1 MRILIAGAGIGGLM
15 AALAL
20 AQKGF
25 DVAVYEQAAVLGEV
39 GAGVQMSAN
48 GSRLFTELG
57 IGDELNAVACHPTGK
72 EIRLWSTGQT
82 WQLFDLGAESIAR
95 FGHPYLMLH
104 RADMHRVLVDAL
116 NKLRP
121 GCVHLNHKVKNIQ
134 QEGHTV
140 TLHFEHGE
148 AAVGDV
154 LIGADGVHSVVRR
167 CLFGADQPVFTGCMA
182 WRGLIPAEQL
192 SAHLQRPIGINWV
205 GPGRHVV
212 HYPVRR
218 GELVNFVG
226 IVERDDW
233 QEESWNQ
240 RGTQA
245 ECAQDFAG
253 WHSDVQEMITHIET
267 PYKWALMGRPPLPT
281 WQQGRISLL
290 GDACHPTLPFL
301 AQGAMM
307 ALEDAIV
314 LARCLERFADQPE
327 TALARYE
334 AVRLERTSKI
344 VVGSTENAK
353 RFHNPLLS
361 DAQGAQS
368 YVSSEWTTEK
378 INARYTWLFEY
389 NAATVSLDAA

>member
-25 DVAVYEQAAVLGEV
+25 DVAVYEQAAQLGEV

-48 GSRLFTELG
+48 GSRLFYELG
-57 IGDELNAVACHPTGK
+57 IGDALSAVACHPTGK
-72 EIRLWSTGQT
+72 EIRLWSSGQT

-95 FGHPYLMLH
+95 YGHPYLMLH

-116 NKLRP
+116 NQLRP
-121 GCVHLNHKVKNIQ
+121 GCVHLNHKVQNIQ
-134 QEGHTV
+134 QDGTRV
-140 TLHFEHGE
+140 ALHFEHGASAHGE
-148 AAVGDV
+148 V

-192 SAHLQRPIGINWV
+192 SAHLQRPVGINWV

-253 WHSDVQEMITHIET
+253 WHSHVQEMIAHIET

-314 LARCLERFADQPE
+314 LARCLARHADQPE

-353 RFHNPLLS
+353 RFHNPLLR
-361 DAQGAQS
+361 DAAGAES
-368 YVSSEWTTEK
+368 YVSQEWTPEK
-378 INARYTWLFEY
+378 INARYTWLFDY
-389 NAATVSLDAA
+389 NAATVAIDPI

>member
-25 DVAVYEQAAVLGEV
+25 EVAVYEQAAQLGEV

-48 GSRLFTELG
+48 GSRLFYELG
-57 IGDELNAVACHPTGK
+57 IGDELSAVACHPTGK
-72 EIRLWSTGQT
+72 EIRLWSSGQT
-82 WQLFDLGAESIAR
+82 WQLFDLGSESIDR
-95 FGHPYLMLH
+95 YGYPYLMLH
-104 RADMHRVLVDAL
+104 RADMHRVLADAL
-116 NKLRP
+116 NTLRP
-121 GCVHLNHKVKNIQ
+121 GCVHLSHKVKDIQ
-134 QEGHTV
+134 QAGSRV
-140 TLHFEHGE
+140 TLHFEQG
-148 AAVGDV
+148 ASAVGDV

-167 CLFGADQPVFTGCMA
+167 CLFGTDQPVFTGCMA

-192 SAHLQRPIGINWV
+192 SNHLQRPIGINWV

-218 GELVNFVG
+218 NELVNFVG

-233 QEESWNQ
+233 QQESWNQ

-245 ECAQDFAG
+245 ECAQDFVG
-253 WHSDVQEMITHIET
+253 WHSDVQEMIAHIET

-334 AVRLERTSKI
+334 SVRLERTSKI

-353 RFHNPLLS
+353 RFHNPLLR
-361 DAQGAQS
+361 DAAGAQS
-368 YVSSEWTTEK
+368 YVSNEWTPEK

-389 NAATVSLDAA
+389 NAATVAIDPN

>member
-25 DVAVYEQAAVLGEV
+25 DVGVYEQAAQLGEV

-48 GSRLFTELG
+48 GSRLFYELG
-57 IGDELNAVACHPTGK
+57 IGDELSAVACHPTGK
-72 EIRLWSTGQT
+72 EIRLWSSGQT

-95 FGHPYLMLH
+95 YGHPYLMLH

-116 NKLRP
+116 NTLRP
-121 GCVHLNHKVKNIQ
+121 GCVHLNHKVNNIQ
-134 QEGHTV
+134 QEGQSV
-140 TLHFEHGE
+140 TLHFEHGASAE
-148 AAVGDV
+148 GDV

-192 SAHLQRPIGINWV
+192 SAHLQRPVGINWV

-226 IVERDDW
+226 IVERNDW

-253 WHSDVQEMITHIET
+253 WHRDVQEMIAHIET

-314 LARCLERFADQPE
+314 LARCLERYADSPE

-334 AVRLERTSKI
+334 AVRLDRTTKI

-353 RFHNPLLS
+353 RFHNPLLR
-361 DAQGAQS
+361 DAAGAQT
-368 YVSSEWTTEK
+368 YVSNEWTTDK

-389 NAATVSLDAA
+389 NAATVSIDPV